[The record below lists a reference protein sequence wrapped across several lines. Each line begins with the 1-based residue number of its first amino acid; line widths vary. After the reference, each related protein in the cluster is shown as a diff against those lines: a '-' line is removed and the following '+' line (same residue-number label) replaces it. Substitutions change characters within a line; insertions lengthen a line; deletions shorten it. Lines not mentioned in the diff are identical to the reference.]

1 MGAAMKR
8 IRDRVAKPQKKEAMP
23 REPGLQARKRHREE
37 PTASDQEPDM
47 EQSAQT
53 QDSQDCPLY
62 LFSASQ
68 SYMDSS

>member
-1 MGAAMKR
+1 MIAQMGTAMKR
-8 IRDRVAKPQKKEAMP
+8 IGDRVAKPQKQEATP
-23 REPGLQARKRHREE
+23 REPGLQARKR
-37 PTASDQEPDM
+37 QDM
-47 EQSAQT
+47 EKSAQT